1 MRCSTTCAGARR
13 GAYPTP
19 WREVEDEKGEGCKG
33 CLISVLTAT
42 LEPVPWLLIIA
53 GVGLIVY
60 VMATLSWG
68 VREGDEARWGLAGLA
83 CLIIGV
89 GFVLLGRFRRA
100 PDAVGPKGG
109 PPHDLE

>member
-1 MRCSTTCAGARR
+1 MSDSRLTTIAW
-13 GAYPTP
+13 T
-19 WREVEDEKGEGCKG
+19 
-33 CLISVLTAT
+33 
-42 LEPVPWLLIIA
+42 VPWLLIIA

-68 VREGDEARWGLAGLA
+68 VREGDEARWGFAGLA

-89 GFVLLGRFRRA
+89 GFVLLGRSRRA
-100 PDAVGPKGG
+100 PDAAGPKGG